1 MHTTPLLFWEHGT
14 LLQPQHFQLSDR
26 RLLEETGLLRS
37 FLCPHAWGVKE
48 LEVDEEAL
56 ALGIFQVKRL
66 DMLLPQGEHLVIGEN
81 AVLPARGF
89 AEFWTDPQSQ
99 LECRICLPLSEENA
113 ANVAEVPSFQ
123 PGDMEGASTR
133 YVAAEMP
140 DAVRDTY
147 ANGPEA
153 DVRFMRYNACIVFS
167 TEKDRLA
174 KTPSWPLARLVRE
187 GNEVR
192 LSPSYAAPC
201 LDLSSSPLL
210 QGALLAVR
218 NAVCARAGQLED
230 FKLLPGSAGTGPAG
244 MSAVTAQTLL
254 MYSMLSVLSRWA
266 PLLEHLCE
274 AVHIHPWPVYGMLR
288 QLAGELSLFSPDLSA
303 LCTTRQ
309 GACAMPPYDHEDPG
323 TCFASARIVI
333 SRLIDLLATG
343 PAHSFPMERREGI
356 FACELPAYARSGFDF
371 WLQIRGA
378 GDATEVQE
386 ATRQA
391 KFAPAGYIRALVGKS
406 LPGIPLIHSNVPPPG
421 LPKRA
426 DTCYFALDSRDPLW
440 APLLENG
447 ACALFLP
454 GMPEECSVNLVLINS
469 GRATDRE

>member
-1 MHTTPLLFWEHGT
+1 
-14 LLQPQHFQLSDR
+14 
-26 RLLEETGLLRS
+26 
-37 FLCPHAWGVKE
+37 
-48 LEVDEEAL
+48 
-56 ALGIFQVKRL
+56 
-66 DMLLPQGEHLVIGEN
+66 
-81 AVLPARGF
+81 
-89 AEFWTDPQSQ
+89 
-99 LECRICLPLSEENA
+99 
-113 ANVAEVPSFQ
+113 
-123 PGDMEGASTR
+123 
-133 YVAAEMP
+133 
-140 DAVRDTY
+140 
-147 ANGPEA
+147 
-153 DVRFMRYNACIVFS
+153 MRYNACIVFS

-192 LSPSYAAPC
+192 LSPSYAPPC